1 MTMGISVASGV
12 SLGDLQRLFDGQLE
26 NPCAILGPQ
35 RCLESPE
42 GWSHVRTFLPDVQA
56 AWLQHESDTIQIPMK
71 KVHPA
76 GLYEGL
82 CPADW
87 CMDERQTTS
96 AYRIGYSKVPGEV
109 KVTMDSY
116 AVAPRATDFD
126 QYLIGEGKHRR
137 LYDVLGAH
145 ARTVGGM
152 TGTNFAVWAPNA
164 RGISVIG
171 DFNGWDYRRHPLKK
185 MSGGAGLWEIFV
197 PNVEPG
203 SLYKFRVTGA
213 DGHVTDRTD
222 PMGFSAEVPPRTAS
236 VVVDLDSYTWN
247 DQEWLERRSSTN
259 ALHQPMSVYEVHLG
273 SWQTDPSLPNGWL
286 NYRELAHRLVKYCQE
301 MHYTHLELLPVSE
314 HPYTGSWGYQTTGY
328 FSVTSRYGSPADFMY
343 FVDYCHQHGIGVI
356 IDWVP
361 AHFPKDR
368 HGLARFDGTA
378 LYEHLDPRQGEHPDW
393 GTLIFNYGRNE
404 VRNFLI
410 ANALFWL
417 DKYHIDGLRVD
428 AVASMLYLDYSRQ
441 ANQWVPNR
449 YGGRENLEAI
459 SFLREFNQV
468 VHAEHPGVV
477 TIAEEST
484 AWEGVSRPVETGGL
498 GFSLKWNMGWMNDT
512 TRYFRHNPIH
522 RKYHHN
528 ELTFSLIYAFH
539 ENFTLPLSHDEVV
552 HGKRALLD
560 QMPGDLWQKFANLR
574 LLYTYMW
581 LHPGKK
587 LLFMGCDFG
596 QWTEW
601 NHNRELD
608 WGLLRFETHGG
619 LKQLVS
625 DLNRLHV
632 AEPALHE
639 LDFDSAGFQW
649 IDCLNAEN
657 SLLAFLRRNKNGD
670 QIILAA
676 FNMTPVVRRDYRLG
690 VDGPG
695 VYREI
700 LNSDSKFYGG
710 SNVGSFQSIAEPIP
724 AQGRPWS
731 IPLSLPPLA
740 GVVLKQ
746 VVDEPRE

>member
-1 MTMGISVASGV
+1 MTTGCTVASTV
-12 SLGDLQRLFDGQLE
+12 SLLDLQRLFDGQLE
-26 NPCAILGPQ
+26 DPTTLLGPQ
-35 RCLESPE
+35 PCAQAPAQ
-42 GWSHVRTFLPDVQA
+42 WTHVRSFLPEA
-56 AWLQHESDTIQIPMK
+56 SSAWLQHSTDPIQIPMK
-71 KVHPA
+71 RIHPS
-76 GLYEGL
+76 GLFEGL
-82 CPADW
+82 CPVEW
-87 CMDERQTTS
+87 RGHGRESTS
-96 AYRIGYSKVPGEV
+96 SYRIGSSNVSGETKVS
-109 KVTMDSY
+109 MDSY
-116 AVAPRATDFD
+116 AVAPLSTDFD

-137 LYDVLGAH
+137 IYDVLGAH
-145 ARTVGGM
+145 GRTVDGVVGV
-152 TGTNFAVWAPNA
+152 NFAVWAPNA

-171 DFNGWDYRRHPLKK
+171 DFNGWDHRRNPLQK
-185 MSGGAGLWEIFV
+185 MPGGAGIWEVFI
-197 PNVEPG
+197 PGIATG

-213 DGHVTDRTD
+213 DRQVTDRTD
-222 PMGFSAEVPPRTAS
+222 PMGYSAELPPRTAS

-247 DQEWLERRSSTN
+247 DQDWIARRAGSN
-259 ALHQPMSVYEVHLG
+259 ALQQPMSVYEVHLG
-273 SWQTDPSLPNGWL
+273 SWQTDPAMPNGWL

-301 MHYTHLELLPVSE
+301 MNYTHLELLPISE

-441 ANQWVPNR
+441 PNQWIPNR
-449 YGGRENLEAI
+449 HGGRENLEAI
-459 SFLREFNQV
+459 SLLREFNEV
-468 VHAEHPGVV
+468 VHAEYPGVV

-484 AWEGVSRPVETGGL
+484 AWEGVSRPVHSGGL

-512 TRYFRHNPIH
+512 TKYFRHNPIH

-552 HGKRALLD
+552 HGKRSLLD

-581 LHPGKK
+581 MHPGKK
-587 LLFMGCDFG
+587 LLFMGSDFG

-608 WGLLRFETHGG
+608 WGLLKFDTHGG

-625 DLNRLHV
+625 DLNRLHM

-639 LDFDSAGFQW
+639 LDFDAAGFQW

-657 SLLAFLRRNKNGD
+657 SILAFLRRNQAGD
-670 QIILAA
+670 QTVFAA

-690 VDGPG
+690 MDAPG
-695 VYREI
+695 TYREI

-710 SNVGSFQSIAEPIP
+710 SNVGTLQSIAEPIP
-724 AQGRPWS
+724 AQGRPYS
-731 IPLSLPPLA
+731 ILLNLPPLA
-740 GVVLKQ
+740 GIVLKQ
-746 VVDEPRE
+746 VADEPQ

>member
-1 MTMGISVASGV
+1 MTAGSTVANTVALS
-12 SLGDLQRLFDGQLE
+12 DLQRLFDGQLE
-26 NPCAILGPQ
+26 DPAVVLGPQ
-35 RCLESPE
+35 PCVHAPDH
-42 GWSHVRTFLPDVQA
+42 WSHVRTFLPEA
-56 AWLQHESDTIQIPMK
+56 SSAWLQHLTDPIQIPMK
-71 KVHPA
+71 RIHPA
-76 GLYEGL
+76 GLFEGL
-82 CPADW
+82 YPADW
-87 CMDERQTTS
+87 NVPGRASTS
-96 AYRIGYSKVPGEV
+96 SYRIGYSNVSGETKVS
-109 KVTMDSY
+109 MDSY
-116 AVAPRATDFD
+116 AVAPLATDFD

-137 LYDVLGAH
+137 LYDLLGAH
-145 ARTVGGM
+145 RRTVDGVAGI
-152 TGTNFAVWAPNA
+152 NFAVWAPNA

-171 DFNGWDYRRHPLKK
+171 DFNAWDHRRNPLKK
-185 MSGGAGLWEIFV
+185 MSGGAGIWEVFV
-197 PNVEPG
+197 PGIAVG

-213 DGHVTDRTD
+213 DRHVTDRTD
-222 PMGFSAEVPPRTAS
+222 PMGYSAELPPRTAS
-236 VVVDLDSYTWN
+236 IVADLDSYTWN
-247 DQEWLERRSSTN
+247 DQAWIERRAGNN
-259 ALHQPMSVYEVHLG
+259 ALQQPMSVYEVHLG
-273 SWQTDPSLPNGWL
+273 SWQTDPTMPNGWL

-301 MHYTHLELLPVSE
+301 MNYTHLELLPISE

-328 FSVTSRYGSPADFMY
+328 FAVTSRYGSPADFMY

-449 YGGRENLEAI
+449 DGGRENLEAI
-459 SFLREFNQV
+459 SLLREFNEV
-468 VHAEHPGVV
+468 VHAEYPGVL

-484 AWEGVSRPVETGGL
+484 AWEGVSRPVHSGGL

-512 TRYFRHNPIH
+512 TKYFRHNPIH

-552 HGKRALLD
+552 HGKRSLLD

-581 LHPGKK
+581 MHPGKK

-608 WGLLRFETHGG
+608 WGLLKFDTHGG

-632 AEPALHE
+632 TETALHQ
-639 LDFDSAGFQW
+639 LDFEEAGFQW

-657 SLLAFLRRNKNGD
+657 SVLAFLRRNKSGD
-670 QIILAA
+670 ETVFAA
-676 FNMTPVVRRDYRLG
+676 FNMTPVIRRDYRLG
-690 VDGPG
+690 LDTPG
-695 VYREI
+695 TYREI

-710 SNVGSFQSIAEPIP
+710 SNVGTFESIAEPIP

-731 IPLSLPPLA
+731 IQLNLPPLA
-740 GVVLKQ
+740 GIVLKQ
-746 VVDEPRE
+746 VADEPR